1 MGRASHDPA
10 GSPLRRKTLNHS
22 VADQGGNRSQEDSM
36 SLAAARPAEMRFR
49 EPQAVIAEL
58 SEIADYIAHLREEI
72 GALRANEM
80 SRDRIPMAHEELGS
94 VVAATA
100 GATNTIMEAAE
111 AMLGL
116 PDGPGYR
123 EAVEERINTI
133 FEACAFQD
141 ITGQRIAK
149 VVESLR
155 LFEQRLARF
164 VGAVK
169 ARDTASIDP
178 TERTRRARAEDLLL
192 NGPQADGAVPSQDD
206 IDALF
211 G

>member
-1 MGRASHDPA
+1 
-10 GSPLRRKTLNHS
+10 
-22 VADQGGNRSQEDSM
+22 M
-36 SLAAARPAEMRFR
+36 SLAAARQTDLRLR
-49 EPQAVIAEL
+49 EPQTVISEL
-58 SEIADYIAHLREEI
+58 MEIADYIAHLREEI

-123 EAVEERINTI
+123 EGVEERINTI

-169 ARDTASIDP
+169 ARDAASMDP
-178 TERTRRARAEDLLL
+178 AERARRARAEDLML
-192 NGPQADGAVPSQDD
+192 NGPQAVESMPSQDD

-211 G
+211 A

>member
-1 MGRASHDPA
+1 MAS
-10 GSPLRRKTLNHS
+10 S
-22 VADQGGNRSQEDSM
+22 
-36 SLAAARPAEMRFR
+36 AARHPDRRLRA
-49 EPQAVIAEL
+49 PHAVISEL
-58 SEIADYIAHLREEI
+58 IEIADYIAHLREEI

-94 VVAATA
+94 VVEATA

-111 AMLGL
+111 GMLSL
-116 PDGPGYR
+116 SDGPGYR
-123 EAVEERINTI
+123 DAVEERINTI

-169 ARDTASIDP
+169 ARDAASTDP
-178 TERTRRARAEDLLL
+178 AELARRARAEDLLL
-192 NGPQADGAVPSQDD
+192 NGPQAVDETPSQND

-211 G
+211 A

>member
-1 MGRASHDPA
+1 MTRPTSRPA
-10 GSPLRRKTLNHS
+10 GSPTRRK
-22 VADQGGNRSQEDSM
+22 AIKGGSAGMDSHGFQEENM
-36 SLAAARPAEMRFR
+36 SLAAARQIDLRIR
-49 EPQAVIAEL
+49 EPQAVISEL
-58 SEIADYIAHLREEI
+58 IEIADYIAHLREEI

-116 PDGPGYR
+116 PDGPNYR
-123 EAVEERINTI
+123 DSVEERINTI

-155 LFEQRLARF
+155 QFEQRLARF

-169 ARDTASIDP
+169 ARDAANSDP
-178 TERTRRARAEDLLL
+178 LERARRARAEDLML
-192 NGPQADGAVPSQDD
+192 NGPQAVEAAPSQDD

-211 G
+211 N

>member
-1 MGRASHDPA
+1 
-10 GSPLRRKTLNHS
+10 
-22 VADQGGNRSQEDSM
+22 M
-36 SLAAARPAEMRFR
+36 SSAAARQPDLRLR
-49 EPQAVIAEL
+49 EPQTVISEL
-58 SEIADYIAHLREEI
+58 IEIADYIAHLREEI

-94 VVAATA
+94 VVEATA

-123 EAVEERINTI
+123 DAVEERINTI

-169 ARDTASIDP
+169 ARDAASMDP
-178 TERTRRARAEDLLL
+178 AERARRTRAEDLML
-192 NGPQADGAVPSQDD
+192 NGPQAVEAMPSQDD

-211 G
+211 A

>member
-1 MGRASHDPA
+1 MPTAV
-10 GSPLRRKTLNHS
+10 RR
-22 VADQGGNRSQEDSM
+22 Q
-36 SLAAARPAEMRFR
+36 AAPRFR
-49 EPQAVIAEL
+49 EPVPTALVAEL
-58 SEIADYIAHLREEI
+58 IEIADYITHMREAI
-72 GALRANEM
+72 AALRPNEM
-80 SRDRIPMAHEELGS
+80 SRARIPMAHEELGS

-123 EAVEERINTI
+123 AGVEARINTI

-149 VVESLR
+149 VVEALQ
-155 LFEQRLARF
+155 LFEGRLGRF

-169 ARDTASIDP
+169 ARDAADIDP
-178 TERTRRARAEDLLL
+178 AEQARRDRAQDLLL
-192 NGPQADGAVPSQDD
+192 NGPQAVTETPSQDD

-211 G
+211 A

>member
-1 MGRASHDPA
+1 
-10 GSPLRRKTLNHS
+10 
-22 VADQGGNRSQEDSM
+22 M
-36 SLAAARPAEMRFR
+36 SLAVPRQSEVRLR

-58 SEIADYIAHLREEI
+58 SEIAEYITHLREEI

-169 ARDTASIDP
+169 ARDSASNDP
-178 TERTRRARAEDLLL
+178 VERARRVRAEDLLL
-192 NGPQADGAVPSQDD
+192 NGPQAEGAVPSQDD

>member
-1 MGRASHDPA
+1 
-10 GSPLRRKTLNHS
+10 
-22 VADQGGNRSQEDSM
+22 M
-36 SLAAARPAEMRFR
+36 SLAVARQPEVRLR
-49 EPQAVIAEL
+49 DPQAVIAEL
-58 SEIADYIAHLREEI
+58 SEIAEYISHLREEI

-111 AMLGL
+111 AMLEL

-169 ARDTASIDP
+169 ARDTAAMDP
-178 TERTRRARAEDLLL
+178 TERARRARAEDLML
-192 NGPQADGAVPSQDD
+192 NGPQAEGAVPSQDD

>member
-1 MGRASHDPA
+1 MTLTAERQVD
-10 GSPLRRKTLNHS
+10 LRL
-22 VADQGGNRSQEDSM
+22 
-36 SLAAARPAEMRFR
+36 R
-49 EPQAVIAEL
+49 EPQAVISEL
-58 SEIADYIAHLREEI
+58 IEIADYIAHLREEI

-80 SRDRIPMAHEELGS
+80 SRDNIPMAHEELGS

-111 AMLGL
+111 AMLSL

-123 EAVEERINTI
+123 DAVEERINTI

-141 ITGQRIAK
+141 ITGQRIGK

-169 ARDTASIDP
+169 ARDAASMDP
-178 TERTRRARAEDLLL
+178 AERARRARAEDLML
-192 NGPQADGAVPSQDD
+192 NGPQAVSATPSQDD

>member
-1 MGRASHDPA
+1 
-10 GSPLRRKTLNHS
+10 
-22 VADQGGNRSQEDSM
+22 M
-36 SLAAARPAEMRFR
+36 STAAARQTDLRLR
-49 EPQAVIAEL
+49 EPQTVIAEL
-58 SEIADYIAHLREEI
+58 IEIADYIAHLREEI

-94 VVAATA
+94 VVQATA

-123 EAVEERINTI
+123 DAVEERINTI

-169 ARDTASIDP
+169 ARDAAAIHP
-178 TERTRRARAEDLLL
+178 AERARRPRAGDPLL
-192 NGPQADGAVPSQDD
+192 NRPQAAEATPSQDH

-211 G
+211 A

>member
-1 MGRASHDPA
+1 
-10 GSPLRRKTLNHS
+10 
-22 VADQGGNRSQEDSM
+22 M
-36 SLAAARPAEMRFR
+36 STAAARQTDLRLR
-49 EPQAVIAEL
+49 EPQTVIAEL
-58 SEIADYIAHLREEI
+58 IEIADYIAHLREEI

-94 VVAATA
+94 VVQATA

-123 EAVEERINTI
+123 DAVEERINAI

-169 ARDTASIDP
+169 ARDAASMDP
-178 TERTRRARAEDLLL
+178 AERARRTRAEDLML
-192 NGPQADGAVPSQDD
+192 NGPQAVEAMPSQDD

-211 G
+211 A

>member
-1 MGRASHDPA
+1 
-10 GSPLRRKTLNHS
+10 
-22 VADQGGNRSQEDSM
+22 M
-36 SLAAARPAEMRFR
+36 SLAVARQADLRMR

-58 SEIADYIAHLREEI
+58 IEIADYIAHLREEI

-123 EAVEERINTI
+123 DAVEERINTI

-169 ARDTASIDP
+169 ARARPPRPGGGSAAQRPPGGRGDTLP
-178 TERTRRARAEDLLL
+178 GRHRRALRLMRRSGSPVRASTRWPRS
-192 NGPQADGAVPSQDD
+192 G
-206 IDALF
+206 
-211 G
+211 

>member
-1 MGRASHDPA
+1 VPSAPSRG
-10 GSPLRRKTLNHS
+10 
-22 VADQGGNRSQEDSM
+22 
-36 SLAAARPAEMRFR
+36 AAARYR
-49 EPQAVIAEL
+49 EPAKTAVLEL
-58 SEIADYIAHLREEI
+58 VEIANYLTHLRDEI
-72 GALRANEM
+72 AALRANEM

-123 EAVEERINTI
+123 AAVEERINTI
-133 FEACAFQD
+133 FEACTFQD
-141 ITGQRIAK
+141 ITGQRISK
-149 VVESLR
+149 VVEALR
-155 LFEQRLARF
+155 LFEQRLDRF

-169 ARDTASIDP
+169 ARDAACSDP
-178 TERTRRARAEDLLL
+178 MEKARRARAESLML
-192 NGPQADGAVPSQDD
+192 NGPQAVDATPTQDD

-211 G
+211 A

>member
-1 MGRASHDPA
+1 
-10 GSPLRRKTLNHS
+10 
-22 VADQGGNRSQEDSM
+22 M
-36 SLAAARPAEMRFR
+36 SLAGARQVEFRLR
-49 EPQAVIAEL
+49 EPQAVISEL
-58 SEIADYIAHLREEI
+58 IEIADYIAHLREEI

-80 SRDRIPMAHEELGS
+80 SRDRLPMAHEELGS

-111 AMLGL
+111 TMLGL

-123 EAVEERINTI
+123 EAVEARINTI

-155 LFEQRLARF
+155 LFEERLARF

-169 ARDTASIDP
+169 ARDTASLDP
-178 TERTRRARAEDLLL
+178 AERARRNRAEDLML
-192 NGPQADGAVPSQDD
+192 NGPQAASAAPSQDD

-211 G
+211 A

>member
-1 MGRASHDPA
+1 
-10 GSPLRRKTLNHS
+10 
-22 VADQGGNRSQEDSM
+22 M
-36 SLAAARPAEMRFR
+36 SLAVGRQADSRLR

-58 SEIADYIAHLREEI
+58 IEIADYIAHLREEI

-116 PDGPGYR
+116 PEGPGYR
-123 EAVEERINTI
+123 AAVEDRINTI
-133 FEACAFQD
+133 FAACAFQD

-164 VGAVK
+164 AGAVK
-169 ARDTASIDP
+169 ARDAANLDP
-178 TERTRRARAEDLLL
+178 AERARRARAEDLLL
-192 NGPQADGAVPSQDD
+192 NGPQADSEAPSQDD

-211 G
+211 A

>member
-1 MGRASHDPA
+1 
-10 GSPLRRKTLNHS
+10 
-22 VADQGGNRSQEDSM
+22 M
-36 SLAAARPAEMRFR
+36 SLAVPRQSEVRLR

-58 SEIADYIAHLREEI
+58 SEIAEYISHLREEI

-178 TERTRRARAEDLLL
+178 TERTRRARAEDLML

>member
-1 MGRASHDPA
+1 
-10 GSPLRRKTLNHS
+10 
-22 VADQGGNRSQEDSM
+22 M
-36 SLAAARPAEMRFR
+36 SLAVARQSEVRLR

-58 SEIADYIAHLREEI
+58 SEIAEYISHLREEI

-111 AMLGL
+111 AMLSL

-169 ARDTASIDP
+169 ARDTASLDP
-178 TERTRRARAEDLLL
+178 NERARRARAEDLML
-192 NGPQADGAVPSQDD
+192 NGPQADAEVPSQDD

>member
-1 MGRASHDPA
+1 MPSAPSRQPDIR
-10 GSPLRRKTLNHS
+10 L
-22 VADQGGNRSQEDSM
+22 
-36 SLAAARPAEMRFR
+36 R
-49 EPQAVIAEL
+49 EPDAMVAEL
-58 SEIADYIAHLREEI
+58 VEIADYIAHMRVEI
-72 GALRANEM
+72 AALRANEM

-123 EAVEERINTI
+123 AAVEDHINTV

-149 VVESLR
+149 VVEALR

-169 ARDTASIDP
+169 ARDAACADP
-178 TERTRRARAEDLLL
+178 TERARRNRAETLLL
-192 NGPQADGAVPSQDD
+192 NGPQAEAAVPSQDD

-211 G
+211 A

>member
-1 MGRASHDPA
+1 
-10 GSPLRRKTLNHS
+10 
-22 VADQGGNRSQEDSM
+22 M
-36 SLAAARPAEMRFR
+36 SLAAPRQSEVRFR

-58 SEIADYIAHLREEI
+58 SEIAEYISHLREEI

-123 EAVEERINTI
+123 TAVEERINTI

-169 ARDTASIDP
+169 ARDTASTDP
-178 TERTRRARAEDLLL
+178 TERTRRARAEDLML

>member
-1 MGRASHDPA
+1 MAGRDGH
-10 GSPLRRKTLNHS
+10 
-22 VADQGGNRSQEDSM
+22 RSEEESM
-36 SLAAARPAEMRFR
+36 SSAAARQPDLRLR
-49 EPQAVIAEL
+49 EPQTVISEL
-58 SEIADYIAHLREEI
+58 IEIADYIAHLREEI

-94 VVAATA
+94 VVEATA

-123 EAVEERINTI
+123 DAVEERINTI

-169 ARDTASIDP
+169 ARDAASMDP
-178 TERTRRARAEDLLL
+178 AERARRTRAEDLML
-192 NGPQADGAVPSQDD
+192 NGPQAVDATPSQDD

-211 G
+211 A

>member
-1 MGRASHDPA
+1 
-10 GSPLRRKTLNHS
+10 
-22 VADQGGNRSQEDSM
+22 M
-36 SLAAARPAEMRFR
+36 SLAVARQSEVRLR

-58 SEIADYIAHLREEI
+58 SEIAEYISHLREEI

-169 ARDTASIDP
+169 ARDTASLDP
-178 TERTRRARAEDLLL
+178 NERARRARAEEDRKSTRL
-192 NGPQADGAVPSQDD
+192 NSSHSGESRMPSS
-206 IDALF
+206 A
-211 G
+211 

>member
-1 MGRASHDPA
+1 MTKLQIHGREASDASDRDAKAQAEGFATVRQAHESEMA
-10 GSPLRRKTLNHS
+10 
-22 VADQGGNRSQEDSM
+22 EDYVE
-36 SLAAARPAEMRFR
+36 L
-49 EPQAVIAEL
+49 IAEL
-58 SEIADYIAHLREEI
+58 IEIADYIAHLREEI

-169 ARDTASIDP
+169 ARDASSMDP
-178 TERTRRARAEDLLL
+178 AERARRARAEDLLL
-192 NGPQADGAVPSQDD
+192 NGPQAVDATPSQDD

-211 G
+211 A